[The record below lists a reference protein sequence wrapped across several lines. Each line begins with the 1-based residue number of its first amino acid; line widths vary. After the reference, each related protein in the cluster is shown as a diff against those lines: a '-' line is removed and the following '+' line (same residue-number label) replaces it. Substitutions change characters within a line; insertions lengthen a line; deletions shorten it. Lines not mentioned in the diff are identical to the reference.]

1 MTHPNKTLL
10 EALERIERHY
20 KGAGFERLQAE
31 VDSEDYPERFFLAD
45 SRTCD
50 DLSAVCEFNTEDRP
64 KDSGDPRQMS
74 LAIAELVNAWP
85 LIRTALSA
93 AGEPEGELRTKLA
106 EHIWGWRHPVQGQP
120 DWIDVKDTPR
130 GHKYLDVAD
139 AVLAF
144 GPLTEVQPRGWLQ
157 TVAEIADRAN
167 VDSYQMDEED
177 IASLLTGIRLDLNYL
192 IYQTTG
198 ELPVQAGQPPRTE
211 EG

>member
-1 MTHPNKTLL
+1 M
-10 EALERIERHY
+10 
-20 KGAGFERLQAE
+20 
-31 VDSEDYPERFFLAD
+31 
-45 SRTCD
+45 
-50 DLSAVCEFNTEDRP
+50 
-64 KDSGDPRQMS
+64 
-74 LAIAELVNAWP
+74 
-85 LIRTALSA
+85 
-93 AGEPEGELRTKLA
+93 
-106 EHIWGWRHPVQGQP
+106 
-120 DWIDVKDTPR
+120 KDTPR

-157 TVAEIADRAN
+157 TVAEIVDRAN